1 MQNGDLAIL
10 FPTSSS
16 IKNGSMDLVNMIHET
31 RSSTILTLHAGRSQ
45 GTVEVFPL
53 CNIHPRVLKQA
64 FLMSK
69 FVTQSD
75 DGHSY

>member
-1 MQNGDLAIL
+1 MA
-10 FPTSSS
+10 
-16 IKNGSMDLVNMIHET
+16 LVNMVDEP

-45 GTVEVFPL
+45 GTVEMFPL
-53 CNIHPRVLKQA
+53 CNIHPCVLKQA

-69 FVTQSD
+69 SVTQSD